1 MPPDHARSAEHVGD
15 LNLVVA
21 VAINLVLTVAQIVGG
36 ALSGSLA
43 LLADALHN
51 FNDAI
56 SLLLAL
62 VARRI
67 GRLPPDEQRTFGYR
81 RAETVSALINLTAL
95 VVVGLFLSYEAIL
108 RFFQPAEVGGWGIII
123 VAGIALVIDVGT
135 ALLTYSMSRQEI
147 NIWAA
152 FVHNVADALA
162 SVGVILAGLLIIFL
176 DWNLADPIIALV
188 ISMYVIYQ
196 GVTGMKPSI
205 RVLVDSTPKNTSLEE
220 VVQAIKR
227 VNGVRSVH
235 HVHLRMLDERHASL
249 TAHLVVGEANHSLA
263 DLAVIKKLVK
273 GRLADDFNIGHVTVE
288 FESAAEAAVDEHS
301 TTVVPRPP
309 H

>member
-95 VVVGLFLSYEAIL
+95 ATMTWGLRKQASIC
-108 RFFQPAEVGGWGIII
+108 
-123 VAGIALVIDVGT
+123 
-135 ALLTYSMSRQEI
+135 SRKFHQ
-147 NIWAA
+147 
-152 FVHNVADALA
+152 
-162 SVGVILAGLLIIFL
+162 
-176 DWNLADPIIALV
+176 
-188 ISMYVIYQ
+188 
-196 GVTGMKPSI
+196 I
-205 RVLVDSTPKNTSLEE
+205 R
-220 VVQAIKR
+220 
-227 VNGVRSVH
+227 RS
-235 HVHLRMLDERHASL
+235 S
-249 TAHLVVGEANHSLA
+249 
-263 DLAVIKKLVK
+263 
-273 GRLADDFNIGHVTVE
+273 
-288 FESAAEAAVDEHS
+288 
-301 TTVVPRPP
+301 
-309 H
+309 